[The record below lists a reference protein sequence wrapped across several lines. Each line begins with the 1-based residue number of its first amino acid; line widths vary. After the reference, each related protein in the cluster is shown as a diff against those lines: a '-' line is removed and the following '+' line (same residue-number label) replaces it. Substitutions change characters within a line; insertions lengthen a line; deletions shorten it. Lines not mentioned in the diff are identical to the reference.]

1 MYSYTL
7 DGKKI
12 GVLTTKE
19 VQRADGLAMDT
30 AGNLLVTDY
39 NTNVVVY
46 SPCGE
51 VVKTIQVAGSR
62 HTTEC
67 RDWHRWNSNGSSICF
82 FQSLFVLTPATNRD
96 HEPSHSI
103 EIE

>member
-51 VVKTIQVAGSR
+51 LLKPSKLLEVVIQPNV
-62 HTTEC
+62 
-67 RDWHRWNSNGSSICF
+67 RDWHLQKFLS
-82 FQSLFVLTPATNRD
+82 
-96 HEPSHSI
+96 
-103 EIE
+103 